1 MQLRTYLASD
11 NPFLLSPQIR
21 RRTIGNKSQN
31 TESSSLLPAKSSK
44 FLTLYSSISQLID
57 PSEIEGNSKQV
68 ERTRSQRSFTFK
80 RRKSEISNEEIEG
93 NIKELEVIDLASE
106 FLGSN
111 GKVLYQTSL
120 MLLTYIGLL
129 AYTQVFNSSFKEQI
143 WPSAPAFVP
152 QCIFGCIVVPL
163 SCFDL
168 SEQVTVQI
176 IMSILRFLSLGIL
189 LFGTI
194 AALIL
199 DPPTRLISNELQ
211 HISNMSI
218 LSVLQDLPLF
228 EWSGFGVMFT
238 TAIFSQL
245 FQHSVPGLIRPLSAE
260 DKRKIPTIFMY
271 ALCTTASIY
280 ISTGIVCVAYFKDN
294 LNQSVN
300 LNFVGFTWGV
310 NGHGLIVSA
319 IAMIVVLFPAMD
331 TLSVF
336 PLIANTLGMMEG
348 ITTYVLHFS
357 GI

>member
-21 RRTIGNKSQN
+21 RRTIGNKSHN
-31 TESSSLLPAKSSK
+31 TESSNLLPTKSNKLLS
-44 FLTLYSSISQLID
+44 LYSSISQLID
-57 PSEIEGNSKQV
+57 TSESENNSKQSD
-68 ERTRSQRSFTFK
+68 RSRSQRPSILK
-80 RRKSEISNEEIEG
+80 RRKSAISTEEIEG

-129 AYTQVFNSSFKEQI
+129 AYTQVFNSSFKEQL
-143 WPSAPAFVP
+143 WPSVPAFVP
-152 QCIFGCIVVPL
+152 QCIFGCVVVPL

-176 IMSILRFLSLGIL
+176 IMSVLRFFSLGIL

-194 AALIL
+194 VALIL
-199 DPPTRLISNELQ
+199 DPPTRLLSKELEN
-211 HISNMSI
+211 ISNMST
-218 LSVLQDLPLF
+218 LSLLQDIPLF

-271 ALCTTASIY
+271 ALCTTAAIY
-280 ISTGIVCVAYFKDN
+280 ISTGIVCVAYFKDS

-300 LNFVGFTWGV
+300 LNFVGFTWGM
-310 NGHGLIVSA
+310 NGHALIVSA
-319 IAMIVVLFPAMD
+319 IAMVVVLFPAVD

-336 PLIANTLGMMEG
+336 PLIANTLGNDSKEFFSV
-348 ITTYVLHFS
+348 YVCT
-357 GI
+357 